1 MRPYSMNPSEMLTSA
16 LVASAE
22 AERDGFTGTAAALI
36 LLARAF
42 AEDERELEVLKAAWQ
57 QPGIPHSTSARFH
70 NLDIIH

>member
-1 MRPYSMNPSEMLTSA
+1 MKPSEMTTSA
-16 LVASAE
+16 LIASAE

-42 AEDERELEVLKAAWQ
+42 AEDEREYEALQTAWQ
-57 QPGIPHSTSARFH
+57 QSSAPHSTYARFY